1 MRKIQKR
8 RTPVSICDNR
18 SASALPEAVREL
30 ADLLAL
36 IAVQLLRNQPVE
48 KDAGSRR

>member
-1 MRKIQKR
+1 MREIQKR
-8 RTPVSICDNR
+8 NVPVATCDNR
-18 SASALPEAVREL
+18 SASDLPEAVREL

-48 KDAGSRR
+48 KDAGSRK